1 MLHSERGVI
10 RGALLLSAALLSGCG
25 DSTGVAGNSARAAD
39 DPPAEE
45 GPFEPTIEAIQE
57 NVFTPTCTEC
67 HAGNV
72 PSGNLSLDD
81 AQTSYDNLV
90 DVDSREVSSLKRVSP
105 GDPDNSYLIHKL
117 EGTQESGAQMP
128 KGREPLDQ
136 ETIDVIRQ
144 WITDGAPPPQSE
156 ADG

>member
-1 MLHSERGVI
+1 MTHIERGMI
-10 RGALLLSAALLSGCG
+10 HGIYLLCAALIGGCG

-39 DPPAEE
+39 DPPAAE

-72 PSGNLSLDD
+72 PSGNLGLDD
-81 AQTSYDNLV
+81 VQTSYDNLV
-90 DVDSREVSSLKRVSP
+90 DVDSGEVPSLKRVSP

-136 ETIDVIRQ
+136 ETIDVLRQ
-144 WITDGAPPPQSE
+144 WITDGAQPPQGE
-156 ADG
+156 GGG